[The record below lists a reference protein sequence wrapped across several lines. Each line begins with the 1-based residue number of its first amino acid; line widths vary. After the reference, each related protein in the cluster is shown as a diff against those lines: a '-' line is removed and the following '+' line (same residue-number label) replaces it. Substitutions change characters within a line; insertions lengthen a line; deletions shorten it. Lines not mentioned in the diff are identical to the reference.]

1 MGDPV
6 GATSHALKSLKKPD
20 GVVMIVEPFA
30 NDKLE
35 DNLNLV
41 GRLFYAASSM
51 ACVPS
56 SLASDGPA
64 LGAQAGEAKIAEV
77 VRAGGFNHFKRAA
90 QTQFNL
96 VYEAKA

>member
-1 MGDPV
+1 M
-6 GATSHALKSLKKPD
+6 
-20 GVVMIVEPFA
+20 
-30 NDKLE
+30 
-35 DNLNLV
+35 

-56 SLASDGPA
+56 SLASEGPA
-64 LGAQAGEAKIAEV
+64 LRAQAGEAKIAEV

>member
-1 MGDPV
+1 M
-6 GATSHALKSLKKPD
+6 LLQ
-20 GVVMIVEPFA
+20 
-30 NDKLE
+30 
-35 DNLNLV
+35 
-41 GRLFYAASSM
+41 SM

-56 SLASDGPA
+56 SLASNGPA

-77 VRAGGFNHFKRAA
+77 MNAGGFRHFKRAA